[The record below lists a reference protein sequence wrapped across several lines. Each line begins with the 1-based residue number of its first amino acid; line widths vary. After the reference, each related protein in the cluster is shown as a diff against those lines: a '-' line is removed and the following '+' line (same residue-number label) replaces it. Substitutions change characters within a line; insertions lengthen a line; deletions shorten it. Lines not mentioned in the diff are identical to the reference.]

1 MEFSPRLP
9 VDIRQMAQRGA
20 MFGMDARIALI
31 VAAILTAAGGLTV
44 MSRLDRSKVEQAE
57 MGAGVLRDAALRYY
71 QQIGINQMPGNLDAL
86 FQNALVADP
95 SLKTDP
101 WGNPWYYQTFS
112 SNVSLEGTMVYVH
125 YAVIYSGGKDG
136 VNASPNLNS
145 ETDYA
150 EWAPVGDDVGL
161 KLSTRDIEMQR
172 KDEYVAR
179 AQLIVDKLES
189 AEASAFV
196 EAQGTCG
203 GVEQPEWCSNLE
215 GKNYTQFNFYPVSSL
230 DTTEG
235 VVYYATKVKEGR
247 VYQSGNPDDMQQLM
261 ADLGLPA
268 SYSVDPWGRTLNYH
282 SNMSE
287 RSDPPFSASVCFS
300 MDGSNCFVK

>member
-1 MEFSPRLP
+1 MQLAPRF
-9 VDIRQMAQRGA
+9 RRHAAQRGA

-31 VAAILTAAGGLTV
+31 VAAILTAAGGLTW
-44 MSRLDRSKVEQAE
+44 MSRLDRTKVEQAE
-57 MGAGVLRDAALRYY
+57 TGAEILRDAALRYY
-71 QQIGINQMPGNLDAL
+71 QQIGVNQMPSSLDVL

-101 WGNPWYYQTFS
+101 WGNPWYYQHFS

-136 VNASPNLNS
+136 VNASPNLGS

-150 EWAPVGDDVGL
+150 EWAPLGDDVGL
-161 KLSTRDIEMQR
+161 KLSTRDVEMKR

-179 AQLIVDKLES
+179 AQLIIDKLEA

-203 GVEQPEWCSNLE
+203 GVEQPDWCGDLE
-215 GKNYTQFNFYPVSSL
+215 GKNYTQFNFYPLSSL

-235 VVYYATKVKEGR
+235 AVYYSTKVKEGHA
-247 VYQSGNPDDMQQLM
+247 YQSGDPNDMQQLM

-268 SYSVDPWGRTLNYH
+268 SYAFDPWGRLLNYH

-287 RSDPPFSASVCFS
+287 RTDPPFSASICFS
-300 MDGSNCFVK
+300 FDGVNCFNK